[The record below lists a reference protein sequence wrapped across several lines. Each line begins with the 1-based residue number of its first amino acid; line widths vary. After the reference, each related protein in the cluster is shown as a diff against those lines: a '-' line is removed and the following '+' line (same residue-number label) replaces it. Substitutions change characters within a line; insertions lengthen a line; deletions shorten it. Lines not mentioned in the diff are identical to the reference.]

1 MVVNEIYYTQ
11 AEMRGIFKH
20 YGKVIKDDEMPY
32 SEKIPYNLFR
42 RLTNWDR
49 GIVVKED
56 ENKALWFYQNDK
68 EEPEEPYLYAYNSK
82 NEPVLRLA
90 TNDSPMVM
98 GIVDDHDFYHFFRA
112 YYYDNHSDY
121 VPTTKGDNDMA
132 TTISWNNNKDATFTA
147 TNAVWNMDVWNEA
160 AEKASSAVLSS
171 CQKEWADKYD
181 ETVKTSYITTA
192 STDNRV
198 YSNYN
203 EYKDWCT
210 SAISNDM
217 VVPGD
222 LRVNSG
228 KLYLDGKEIEVIID
242 EVVDKKINKQNEKEN
257 KNMKGF
263 NFDFGPCTNNDIRMS
278 MYGIAVKNVN
288 GEWVSYNPQTEQI
301 INVDIFNFDG
311 RKYMF
316 KMPVALKDVAKGDV
330 IIHQRKAMFVVAV
343 EDNGLVVVDVMNGEE
358 KKVIPTSNLFGFDF
372 ITKIVS
378 MFNAFAAAPTPDAPF
393 GNFLPF
399 LMMGE
404 DNKDIDPMM
413 LMMMMNNGG
422 DMFSNPMMMYF
433 LAKDGDKDSMLPLM
447 FMMNQN
453 NATVKGNGKN

>member
-11 AEMRGIFKH
+11 AEMRSIFKH

-32 SEKIPYNLFR
+32 SEKIPYELFR

-56 ENKALWFYQNDK
+56 ENKTLWFYENDK
-68 EEPEEPYLYAYNSK
+68 EEPKEPYLYAYNNK
-82 NEPVLRLA
+82 NEPMLRLA
-90 TNDSPMVM
+90 TNDSPLVM
-98 GIVDDHDFYHFFRA
+98 GITDEHDFYHFFRA

-121 VPTTKGDNDMA
+121 VPTTKEDNDMA

-147 TNAVWNMDVWNEA
+147 TNALWNMDVWDEA
-160 AEKASSAVLSS
+160 AEKATCSLSNYQNEWTDAYTQAIASSNVN
-171 CQKEWADKYD
+171 KNH
-181 ETVKTSYITTA
+181 T
-192 STDNRV
+192 V
-198 YSNYN
+198 YSDYVSLSDCVNVCDTTTN
-203 EYKDWCT
+203 L
-210 SAISNDM
+210 ND
-217 VVPGD
+217 
-222 LRVNSG
+222 VNVRGNLNVNGG
-228 KLYLDGKEIEVIID
+228 KLYLDGKEIEVIVD
-242 EVVDKKINKQNEKEN
+242 EVVDNKLNKQNEKEN
-257 KNMKGF
+257 TNMKGF

-358 KKVIPTSNLFGFDF
+358 KKVIPTSNMFGFDF
-372 ITKIVS
+372 VTKIVS

-399 LMMGE
+399 MLMGE

-453 NATVKGNGKN
+453 NAAAKGNGKN